1 MKKILVVLLSLI
13 FTFSLF
19 GCEKIPRPSSEPEKE
34 SVSESVYEEPTDPI
48 IACGTVNLA
57 DEIAVFSQIFDN
69 DFVNIT
75 ANLQAPIG
83 GEYHDLVV
91 TLNARRTYSGYDVII
106 VGDLAGWRDT
116 EVVVPYFRVWY
127 VGGYYAY
134 EIAEGPSVGDMAFES
149 GKGLTF
155 NQFVSLL
162 NEKIYQDDGLRLA
175 YQAFKPE
182 IANNFKGFVSSQ
194 GGKSLSGLYGDFLKQ
209 VEEYKNRPV
218 YDFIVEGLIGL
229 KLADGEKLQTLENQI
244 IEICSG
250 NPSLAVFVDRAIALI
265 NGYLPVYAQIDLKG
279 TVDSLQTALGLTTA
293 EIIANLKAQNPD
305 IESLLR
311 SPKDGE
317 TLYDYIR
324 SFLRLISMDMLAQQF
339 GGGQDATF
347 DLVAKGLIEKSKQV
361 TLADF
366 IATLPTDIDA
376 WVETVDE
383 KYRQT
388 VKDIVAQI
396 KNYIDGKESV
406 IPRGDAVAQYSLLVD
421 ESGRPVAFGCRV
433 DAQLYPNESLEG
445 LENGLTYYA
454 GLTVE
459 LNYEDQG
466 AKFEIPSLGVA

>member
-13 FTFSLF
+13 FAISLL
-19 GCEKIPRPSSEPEKE
+19 GCEKIPRPSSESEKE
-34 SVSESVYEEPTDPI
+34 SESVLEEPTDPI

-57 DEIAVFSQIFDN
+57 DEIALFSQIFDN
-69 DFVNIT
+69 DFINVS
-75 ANLQAPIG
+75 ANLQMPVG
-83 GEYHDLVV
+83 GEFCDLTVIIH
-91 TLNARRTYSGYDVII
+91 ARRTERGYDAVIS
-106 VGDLAGWRDT
+106 GDFTGWHGA
-116 EVVVPYFRVWY
+116 EVVTPYFRVWY
-127 VGGYYAY
+127 VDGEYVYAINENPSDGTELAY
-134 EIAEGPSVGDMAFES
+134 THGEGLS
-149 GKGLTF
+149 F

-194 GGKSLSGLYGDFLKQ
+194 GRKSFSGLYGDFLKQ

-279 TVDSLQTALGLTTA
+279 TVDSLQTVLGLTTA

-305 IESLLR
+305 LESLLR

-317 TLYDYIR
+317 TLYDYTR

-406 IPRGDAVAQYSLLVD
+406 IPRGDAIAQYSLLVD